1 MIFTETKL
9 RGTYLIDI
17 HKLPDERGFFARTWC
32 DREAQAHG
40 LRAPMVQCSISFN
53 NEKGTLRGM
62 HYHAAP
68 FKQSRLVS
76 CLRGSVF
83 VAGVDLR
90 SRSPTFL
97 QNLCL
102 ALEADSYRAIYIP
115 EGLALGYQTLE
126 QNTEIYYQMTEFYDP
141 AYERG
146 FRWNDPA
153 FDIRWPDEDRTI
165 KDRDNN
171 YADFRLETVSQ
182 FSEY

>member
-1 MIFTETKL
+1 MICTETKL

-17 HKLPDERGFFARTWC
+17 DKLSDERGFFARTWC
-32 DREAQAHG
+32 DREARAHG

-53 NEKGTLRGM
+53 RKKGTLRGM

-83 VAGVDLR
+83 AVAVDLR
-90 SRSPTFL
+90 PRSHTFL
-97 QNLCL
+97 QNLSL
-102 ALEADSYRAIYIP
+102 ALEAESHRAIYIP

-126 QNTEIYYQMTEFYDP
+126 HNTEIYYRMTEFYDP
-141 AYERG
+141 TDERG

-153 FDIRWPDEDRTI
+153 FDIQWPDDDRTI

-171 YADFRLETVSQ
+171 YPDFRLETVSE
-182 FSEY
+182 FSGY